1 MVADTLDRL
10 EGRRRIAFWRLR
22 PQLQS
27 ACLTSTSS
35 GSRAH
40 LARLPKG
47 QVFARLPSSAGCTG
61 APSPVAAAISSDSA
75 RVGSGPPSCP
85 RAVVSRDRLDSR
97 LGPGLRLV
105 GRQPHPPH
113 PPHPPHRP
121 QPPHRCPPSRPTCTC
136 PASNPP
142 LEALFCRPLNSIGAS
157 SACETAVDWRGHGA
171 QRAKAYL
178 VRWVLL
184 PRPAWKYI
192 LCNNAHIGLAVLPLA
207 NSAGGHRLGV
217 NGLAIDPANAI
228 LYSGGRDGVICAWDL
243 HLDLSSGGGE
253 ERDPFADSSA
263 PNYKPPPTQFRQQVQ
278 AHTHW
283 INDIALAQNSQALV
297 SASSDITVKV
307 WRPAAQDVLPPQTI
321 GLHTDYVKRVA
332 SPGPDENWVA
342 SGGLDH
348 KISLWDLNGG
358 GRKLQIAVG
367 EDENTAKGS
376 VYALAATSSII
387 ASGGPESIV
396 RVWDARTGKRITK
409 FVGHTDNVR
418 DVLIAQDGD
427 TILTASSDQTVK
439 VWSMTAGRCMYTL
452 TMHNDSVWSLY
463 SDHPQL
469 SVFYSSDRS
478 GIVAKS
484 DTRNCAEMDEGVS
497 IALCQEHEG
506 VNKVVRKG
514 DYVWTATSSSSIN
527 RWNDVETAADVAL
540 PESYKWHRS
549 SVATTR
555 SRYPSPPAASPPVN
569 ATAPKIPLSALLR
582 MSNTAPFPLLSAK
595 DPEASTLYSTT
606 STRKPSEVFSSPD
619 PGVIVPCRSLPDFS
633 IEGQNGLIKHVLL
646 NDRRRVLT
654 LDTAGEVILWDLLQC
669 TPIKSFGKRH
679 LEDVAPEVNTQE
691 TVAHWC
697 AVDTRTGSLTCVL
710 EENYCFDAEMYA
722 DELHLEEKIDFRE
735 DQRINLGKWILRYLF
750 SNLIDEEIK
759 RDEIFRNTLVQEHK
773 SNVRAQPPSN
783 ILIPENHI
791 NGWNDAVSGPTSGST
806 IRATNGF
813 HLPITT
819 PGLSI
824 GLATPGITSSPNHAS
839 QQLSTLPTTTEEGS
853 QLEKTITQQSQSKE
867 GSDYFSSTP
876 ATNGNG
882 KPAVTSTEASTTDP
896 SQENLPQSPSE
907 ENPAQAKKGK
917 ALFSKK
923 FNMSFNM
930 KKFGSTT
937 SNVEVAK
944 PVAVDEKSEDSDS
957 RSSKT
962 DEKIIEDNFF
972 GVIQKIRQGYEEQ
985 AALGSLAFTTQIAPS
1000 LPNETPVLKP
1010 PASTTILI
1018 QEDRPDSGGVA
1029 DLFEGKVGSLGHQ
1042 ADLIE
1047 KVAPVWLADVLLR
1060 NQIPLKDV
1068 VKVSFILEPYQNLL
1082 PSIASDGY
1090 IPLFVPPEKIVRAN
1104 TTPAS
1109 NNRLNA
1115 NRMLRARKILAY
1127 VAERIEPAPSK
1138 EEEADEGRLKPE
1150 EYLELYCQGQLIT
1163 PTMTLASIRAHVWRG
1178 GSDVVLYYR
1187 ANGRKEIKHAP
1198 AIGTPPL
1205 APGSTGVSEGKTS
1218 SDTGRS
1224 SQHSSRGIVEGKAC

>member
-1 MVADTLDRL
+1 M
-10 EGRRRIAFWRLR
+10 GRNARKRI
-22 PQLQS
+22 S
-27 ACLTSTSS
+27 
-35 GSRAH
+35 
-40 LARLPKG
+40 
-47 QVFARLPSSAGCTG
+47 
-61 APSPVAAAISSDSA
+61 
-75 RVGSGPPSCP
+75 
-85 RAVVSRDRLDSR
+85 
-97 LGPGLRLV
+97 
-105 GRQPHPPH
+105 
-113 PPHPPHRP
+113 
-121 QPPHRCPPSRPTCTC
+121 
-136 PASNPP
+136 
-142 LEALFCRPLNSIGAS
+142 
-157 SACETAVDWRGHGA
+157 
-171 QRAKAYL
+171 Y
-178 VRWVLL
+178 
-184 PRPAWKYI
+184 
-192 LCNNAHIGLAVLPLA
+192 VLPLA

-217 NGLAIDPANAI
+217 NGLAVDPVNSI

-243 HLDLSSGGGE
+243 HLDLSPKRGDD
-253 ERDPFADSSA
+253 RDPFADSND

-283 INDIALAQNSQALV
+283 INDLVLAQNNQALV
-297 SASSDITVKV
+297 SASSDITVKL

-332 SPGPDENWVA
+332 SPGLNENWVA

-358 GRKLQIAVG
+358 GQKLQIAVG

-376 VYALAATSSII
+376 VYALAATGSIL

-418 DVLIAQDGD
+418 DVLITQDGD

-469 SVFYSSDRS
+469 SVFYSADRS

-484 DTRNCAEMDEGVS
+484 DVRNCAEMDEGLSV
-497 IALCQEHEG
+497 AVCQEHEG
-506 VNKVVRKG
+506 VNKVIVSG
-514 DYVWTATSSSSIN
+514 DYIWTATSSSSIN
-527 RWNDVETAADVAL
+527 RWGNVETAADVAL
-540 PESYKWHRS
+540 PESYKWHRL

-555 SRYPSPPAASPPVN
+555 TRYPSPPNYSSPPTN
-569 ATAPKIPLSALLR
+569 GAAPKIPFKALLR
-582 MSNTAPFPLLSAK
+582 MSNTAPFPLFSAI
-595 DPEASTLYSTT
+595 DPDASTVYSVA
-606 STRKPSEVFSSPD
+606 STRKPSEVLSVAD
-619 PGVIVPCRSLPDFS
+619 PEVIVPCRSLPDFS

-669 TPIKSFGKRH
+669 APIKSFGKRH

-697 AVDTRTGSLTCVL
+697 AVNTRTGSLTCVL

-722 DELHLEEKIDFRE
+722 DELQLEEKIDFRE

-759 RDEIFRNTLVQEHK
+759 RDEDFRNALLQSK
-773 SNVRAQPPSN
+773 GSSLNRAKAPASIQ
-783 ILIPENHI
+783 IPETQI
-791 NGWNDAVSGPTSGST
+791 NGWKDAISGPTSGST

-813 HLPITT
+813 HLPTQT

-824 GLATPGITSSPNHAS
+824 GLATPGLPPSSANHSS
-839 QQLSTLPTTTEEGS
+839 QQVNPLPTTTEEGS
-853 QLEKTITQQSQSKE
+853 NLERTQTQQSQTKE
-867 GSDYFSSTP
+867 GSDYFSTTP

-882 KPAVTSTEASTTDP
+882 KPASTEASTEASTDP
-896 SQENLPQSPSE
+896 SSENVPQSPSE
-907 ENPAQAKKGK
+907 EHPGNQTKKGK

-930 KKFGSTT
+930 KKFGTT
-937 SNVEVAK
+937 SSTPEASK
-944 PVAVDEKSEDSDS
+944 PAAVDEKSEDSDS

-962 DEKIIEDNFF
+962 DEKVIEDNFL
-972 GVIQKIRQGYEEQ
+972 GALQKIRQGYEEQ
-985 AALGSLAFTTQIAPS
+985 VGLGASVVNTQIAPS

-1010 PASTTILI
+1010 PSSTTILI

-1029 DLFEGKVGSLGHQ
+1029 DLFEGKVGSLGQQ

-1060 NQIPLKDV
+1060 NQIPLKDI

-1082 PSIASDGY
+1082 PGIASDG
-1090 IPLFVPPEKIVRAN
+1090 
-1104 TTPAS
+1104 

-1115 NRMLRARKILAY
+1115 NRMLRARKILSY
-1127 VAERIEPAPSK
+1127 VAERIEPH
-1138 EEEADEGRLKPE
+1138 EEDGEGKLKPE
-1150 EYLELYCQGQLIT
+1150 EYLELYCNNQVCI
-1163 PTMTLASIRAHVWRG
+1163 V
-1178 GSDVVLYYR
+1178 
-1187 ANGRKEIKHAP
+1187 NGL
-1198 AIGTPPL
+1198 G
-1205 APGSTGVSEGKTS
+1205 
-1218 SDTGRS
+1218 
-1224 SQHSSRGIVEGKAC
+1224 